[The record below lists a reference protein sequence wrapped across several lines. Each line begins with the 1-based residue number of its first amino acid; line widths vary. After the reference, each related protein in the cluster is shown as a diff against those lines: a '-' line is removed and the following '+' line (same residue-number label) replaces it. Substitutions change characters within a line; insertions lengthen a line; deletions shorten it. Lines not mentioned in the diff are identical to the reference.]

1 MNVLPACLYE
11 HPTGARGGQKWTLN
25 PLVLELQV
33 SKGVNDDPENQV
45 QDDDDDHEEEEEV
58 VDHPCSKQ
66 RLLEMRDG
74 ALRRGPHCPL
84 LFRGQSPAPAG
95 QMSTLTGLTL
105 SIKL

>member
-1 MNVLPACLYE
+1 MLLTP
-11 HPTGARGGQKWTLN
+11 
-25 PLVLELQV
+25 QV
-33 SKGVNDDPENQV
+33 SKGVDDDPENQV